1 MDEKVKRINELYKK
15 SKETGLTDEER
26 KEQQQ
31 LREEYARSFREGLK
45 RTLENAYVLDEN
57 GKEVKLGGQSAFPS
71 VFFSRLQVYRLFH
84 PLRLLQCFR
93 GHQDQKHESEYGY
106 PCKARLLWNPLRP
119 NRGSKHRYKKFYRI

>member
-26 KEQQQ
+26 KEQQK

-57 GKEVKLGGQSAFPS
+57 GNEVKL
-71 VFFSRLQVYRLFH
+71 
-84 PLRLLQCFR
+84 
-93 GHQDQKHESEYGY
+93 
-106 PCKARLLWNPLRP
+106 
-119 NRGSKHRYKKFYRI
+119 KKKK